1 VRKRGAVLFPRK
13 ENSPPYPVQRHRR
26 CHPHCGK
33 QKRGPRFRA
42 ALFLCRFSSRSRYY
56 RYLDDL
62 HSKGIVRIS
71 SSLLGERMGITA
83 SQIRQDLSCFG
94 EFGQQGYGYNIL
106 ELRTE
111 IGHILGV
118 DEQHRLVVVGAGHL
132 GHALLRNFDFM
143 QTGFLL
149 DTAFDVSP
157 ALIGTRVNNVLIRSF
172 DEIGDYFAACHPD
185 VAVLTVPKNIAQEV
199 AEQLVALGVRGIWNF
214 TNTELHVG
222 SEIFTED
229 VHFADSLLTL
239 SYRISKTSAEAE
251 EEGAKP

>member
-1 VRKRGAVLFPRK
+1 MKKRKISDAVVRRLP
-13 ENSPPYPVQRHRR
+13 
-26 CHPHCGK
+26 
-33 QKRGPRFRA
+33 
-42 ALFLCRFSSRSRYY
+42 RYY

-111 IGHILGV
+111 IGH
-118 DEQHRLVVVGAGHL
+118 
-132 GHALLRNFDFM
+132 ALLRNFDFM

-157 ALIGTRVNNVLIRSF
+157 TLIGTRVNNVLIRSF
-172 DEIGDYFAACHPD
+172 DEIGDYFAVCHPD
-185 VAVLTVPKNIAQEV
+185 VAVLTVPKHIAQEV

-222 SEIFTED
+222 SEVFTED